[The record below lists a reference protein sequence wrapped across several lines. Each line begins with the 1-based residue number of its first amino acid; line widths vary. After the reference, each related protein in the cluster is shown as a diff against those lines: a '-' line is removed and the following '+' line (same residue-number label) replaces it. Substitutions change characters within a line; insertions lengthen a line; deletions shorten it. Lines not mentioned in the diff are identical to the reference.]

1 MPWLN
6 TQVGYFDNGLS
17 SITPMIDIGF
27 MVQSSINL
35 NCCLVPTGNTAGHSI
50 NSFFGVNNYTYAI
63 ITSLTSITF
72 RPVLHIENLSG
83 TIEFI
88 SSTPFVCSI
97 EPTERCT
104 TWITPFAGNPNKFTF
119 NTSEIRSI
127 PFVLTFSGSNVNL
140 TIRILRNHIIL
151 TDPDILVYEKLY
163 YISNISN
170 NQPLNL
176 SDPTQNVQENS
187 NSGYI
192 PSISMQNVQSKQKL
206 LPSSVS
212 TRTKLCQ
219 YASKMPLEVI
229 DSYHGKTAIR
239 RCDIYG
245 FCSHSIK
252 IPDRPEVYSCQE
264 CPNYFSNENVPEEL
278 LIFTDKN
285 REETIKIMNINNQ
298 QAPEQS
304 LYQEIK
310 YKKVEDFLKKE
321 EKSTFEVEYKDLTEV
336 SEQNL
341 KDMNAMKIKP
351 IDNIKPN
358 VDELLG
364 E

>member
-1 MPWLN
+1 MP
-6 TQVGYFDNGLS
+6 G
-17 SITPMIDIGF
+17 
-27 MVQSSINL
+27 
-35 NCCLVPTGNTAGHSI
+35 
-50 NSFFGVNNYTYAI
+50 
-63 ITSLTSITF
+63 
-72 RPVLHIENLSG
+72 
-83 TIEFI
+83 
-88 SSTPFVCSI
+88 
-97 EPTERCT
+97 
-104 TWITPFAGNPNKFTF
+104 
-119 NTSEIRSI
+119 
-127 PFVLTFSGSNVNL
+127 
-140 TIRILRNHIIL
+140 ILGGIA
-151 TDPDILVYEKLY
+151 LY
-163 YISNISN
+163 YISNILTNLS
-170 NQPLNL
+170 LNL
-176 SDPTQNVQENS
+176 SEPNQSVQENS
-187 NSGYI
+187 NSGYF

-321 EKSTFEVEYKDLTEV
+321 EKNTFEVEYKDLTEV